1 MTRLDR
7 RLLGRTGVSL
17 ALLSL
22 ASIFVGCS
30 GPSGPQQPSK
40 PASQVAS
47 PAAPS
52 LSPNVRPVGVS
63 LRDDLAFFDNALT
76 FVDHGSFGLD
86 RGIVVPA
93 TEGAPGPVL
102 RVTYPAGSARNRA
115 AAEDGADNG
124 GAQAYLRL
132 PNGSVD
138 QARLRYYVRFQP
150 GFDFVKGGKLP
161 GLYGG
166 TVTSG
171 GHIPNGTNGFSTRYM
186 WLTGGAGEVYAY
198 LPSSVDHG
206 TSLGRG
212 SWQFTPGQ
220 WTPIEQ
226 EVRLNSPG
234 QADGS
239 VTVWVNGTQVFQQ
252 SGMVYRTTRSL
263 KIDGLFFSTFF
274 GGGDSSWA
282 SPSDQYAEFAAF
294 SMRSI

>member
-1 MTRLDR
+1 
-7 RLLGRTGVSL
+7 
-17 ALLSL
+17 
-22 ASIFVGCS
+22 
-30 GPSGPQQPSK
+30 
-40 PASQVAS
+40 
-47 PAAPS
+47 
-52 LSPNVRPVGVS
+52 VGVS

-86 RGIVVPA
+86 RGIVLPA

-102 RVTYPAGSARNRA
+102 RVTYPAGSASNRA
-115 AAEDGADNG
+115 AAEDGAANG
-124 GAQAYLRL
+124 GVQAYLRL

-186 WLTGGAGEVYAY
+186 WRTGGAGEVYAY

-252 SGMVYRTTRSL
+252 SGMVYRTTRSV